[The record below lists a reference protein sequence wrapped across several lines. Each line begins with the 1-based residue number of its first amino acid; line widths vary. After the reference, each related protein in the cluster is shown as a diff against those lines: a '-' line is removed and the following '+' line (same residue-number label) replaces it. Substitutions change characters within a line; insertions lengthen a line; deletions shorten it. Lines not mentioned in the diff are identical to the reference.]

1 MTDQSSFA
9 FDAFISCC
17 PTDRRWV
24 DTFLLP
30 RLHAH
35 GLQVVITPGT
45 QSLDAVD
52 LPLIERSIQQA
63 RYTFAILSPAALS
76 DPKATFERD
85 LAQALG
91 YQEQRIRLIPILIAP
106 LMGQRLPTRLA
117 QLATVDFTQPDKVED
132 MFAYLIASVQEP

>member
-1 MTDQSSFA
+1 MSDQPSYA

-17 PTDRRWV
+17 PADRPWV
-24 DTFLLP
+24 DTILLP

-35 GLQVVITPGT
+35 GLRVTVTDSIE
-45 QSLDAVD
+45 SLDAAH
-52 LPLIERSIQQA
+52 LALIEHSIQQA

-91 YQEQRIRLIPILIAP
+91 YQEQRFRLIPILVTP
-106 LMGQRLPTRLA
+106 LMGQRLPPRLA
-117 QLATVDFTQPDKVED
+117 QLATVDFTQPDQVES
-132 MFAYLIASVQEP
+132 MFAYLIASLRER